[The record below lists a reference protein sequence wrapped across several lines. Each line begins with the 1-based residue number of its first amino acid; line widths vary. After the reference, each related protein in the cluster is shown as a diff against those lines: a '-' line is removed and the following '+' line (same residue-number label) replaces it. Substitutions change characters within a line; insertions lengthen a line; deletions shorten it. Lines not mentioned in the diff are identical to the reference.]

1 MHIVCMYVCVYI
13 HICINREG
21 EMYARHSIYMLRT
34 GRCGV
39 TVVWY
44 CVDEGMMYTVSEDY

>member
-1 MHIVCMYVCVYI
+1 MYVCMYVCVYI
-13 HICINREG
+13 HICINRER